1 MASTSGGISG
11 IGLAVIAAGAVA
23 VYAGIQNRGLV
34 ESLRF
39 LAMGQPIPAGPQKTT
54 PISFTGGTGSVT
66 TAGLAGGGNTSIVS
80 IAASFK
86 GRPYVF
92 GGGHRTVCPS
102 GGLDCS
108 GFVSCVLNKAGVLK
122 GTLTTDGLKNWGVA
136 VPFAQRQPGDVLVWI
151 GGPGGGHTGIVI
163 NGETMWHTP
172 CTGCGGVQ
180 TGRYAITRTGR
191 PTLVRR
197 AKAAQQPRLIQV

>member
-23 VYAGIQNRGLV
+23 VYAGIQNRGLI

-39 LAMGQPIPAGPQKTT
+39 LAMGQPIPAGPQKTS
-54 PISFTGGTGSVT
+54 PVSFGGDGGSIT
-66 TAGLAGGGNTSIVS
+66 TAGLGGGNASIVS

-92 GGGHRTVCPS
+92 GGGHRSVCPS

-108 GFVSCVLNKAGVLK
+108 GYVSCVLNKAGVLK
-122 GTLTTDGLKNWGVA
+122 GTLTTDGLAKWGSA
-136 VPFAQRQPGDVLVWI
+136 VPFERRQPGDVLVWV
-151 GGPGGGHTGIVI
+151 GGPGGGHTGIVL
-163 NGETMWHTP
+163 NADTMWHTP

-180 TGRYAITRTGR
+180 TGRYAKTRTGR
-191 PTLVRR
+191 VTLVRR
-197 AKAAQQPRLIQV
+197 AKAVSSPRLVQV